1 MKEYRPICLLNVSF
15 KIITKVLT
23 GRIGS
28 IEDKIIGPSQRTF
41 MLGCNILEGV
51 ILLHETI
58 HELHRKK
65 MDGTILKL
73 HFEKAY
79 DKVK

>member
-41 MLGCNILEGV
+41 MLGCNI
-51 ILLHETI
+51 
-58 HELHRKK
+58 
-65 MDGTILKL
+65 
-73 HFEKAY
+73 
-79 DKVK
+79 